1 MRDQPSPSRSNLDEA
16 SIIMVLKLYDG
27 NWDTRVTGGGA
38 KIQEMGFQHLSP
50 CQPSK
55 LPLYGWFCVLGS
67 YIRLNV
73 EKFDCIE
80 E

>member
-1 MRDQPSPSRSNLDEA
+1 M
-16 SIIMVLKLYDG
+16 
-27 NWDTRVTGGGA
+27 TGGGV

-55 LPLYGWFCVLGS
+55 LLLFYVLGS
-67 YIRLNV
+67 YIRLDV

>member
-1 MRDQPSPSRSNLDEA
+1 MSNLDEA

-50 CQPSK
+50 CKPLK
-55 LPLYGWFCVLGS
+55 FHLYGRFYVLGS
-67 YIRLNV
+67 YIKLDV